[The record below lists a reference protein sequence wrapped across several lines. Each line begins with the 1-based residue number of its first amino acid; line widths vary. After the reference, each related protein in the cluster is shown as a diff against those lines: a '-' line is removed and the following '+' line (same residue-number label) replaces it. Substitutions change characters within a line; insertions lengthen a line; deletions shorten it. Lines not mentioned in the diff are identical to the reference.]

1 MPAISAAGIGSGLD
15 VQSIVSQLMAIERIP
30 LQRLQIKQSQLE
42 AQISAYGTLSS
53 DLSAFQEAMDALGST
68 DALKVFTTSSTNE
81 DVIDVTANSAAN
93 IGSFDV
99 EVIRLA
105 EYHKLSSDEKLNTDT
120 FGGNAGDSIS
130 FQVGADIADTITVD
144 LSTAMTLSEIRSALN
159 NDVNNPGVRATVI
172 NGDDGN
178 QKIVFTAEDS
188 GEDSAV
194 TVSYGNSINATT
206 FNLQTVNDIAGDLSL
221 LDAELSVDGYA
232 VTRSTNSISDVITGI
247 TMTLKSEDIGNAH
260 TISVD
265 RDIESIEASVQGFAD
280 AYNTLQTSLDT
291 LRSGQLEAD
300 SSILSIERR
309 VLSILNTP
317 ASGGVYSV
325 LSEVGLTLQKD
336 GTMSLANS
344 DLQTALQTDFSGVSE
359 LFAAD
364 TEGYANRLSSFIG
377 EWLDTDGLL
386 DSRTDGLESR
396 IDTLVNRQESF
407 ERNLEAVESRFLA
420 KFSALDALVG
430 QLQGTG
436 QFLTQQL
443 ASLPGSGG

>member
-1 MPAISAAGIGSGLD
+1 
-15 VQSIVSQLMAIERIP
+15 MAIERIP
-30 LQRLQIKQSQLE
+30 LQRLQFKQSQLE

-68 DALKVFTTSSTNE
+68 DALKVFTTSSSNE
-81 DVIDVTANSAAN
+81 DIIDVTANSTAN

-120 FGGNAGDSIS
+120 FGGSAGDSIS
-130 FQVGADIADTITVD
+130 FQVGVDIADTITID
-144 LSTAMTLSEIRSALN
+144 MSTAMTLSEIRSALN
-159 NDVNNPGVRATVI
+159 NDVNNPGVHATVI

-178 QKIVFTAEDS
+178 QKIVFTADAS
-188 GEDSAV
+188 GEDNAV

-247 TMTLKSEDIGNAH
+247 TMTLKSEDVGNAH

-265 RDIESIEASVQGFAD
+265 RDIESIETSVQGFAD
-280 AYNTLQTSLDT
+280 AYNALQTSLDT
-291 LRSGQLEAD
+291 LRNGQLEAD

-317 ASGGVYSV
+317 AGGGVYSV

-336 GTMSLANS
+336 GTMSLDNS
-344 DLQTALQTDFSGVSE
+344 DLQTALQTDFNGVSE
-359 LFAAD
+359 LFASD

-377 EWLDTDGLL
+377 EWLNTGGLL
-386 DSRTDGLESR
+386 DTRTDGLESR
-396 IDTLVNRQESF
+396 IDTLVDRQESF
-407 ERNLEAVESRFLA
+407 TRNLEAVESRLRA
-420 KFSALDALVG
+420 QFSALDALVG